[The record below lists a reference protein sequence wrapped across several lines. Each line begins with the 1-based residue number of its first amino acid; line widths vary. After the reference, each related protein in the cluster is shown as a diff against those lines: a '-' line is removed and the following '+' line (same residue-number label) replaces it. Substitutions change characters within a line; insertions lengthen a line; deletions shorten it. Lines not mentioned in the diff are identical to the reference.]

1 MSSARWMC
9 VELLRDLGAFFLDGF
24 GVSRIRLSAEM
35 TSSMPLMGQSDRFS
49 LSRLRKL
56 LPLGALGRVH
66 ILEHQTPRRVQDHG
80 IIREPPI
87 SY

>member
-1 MSSARWMC
+1 
-9 VELLRDLGAFFLDGF
+9 
-24 GVSRIRLSAEM
+24 
-35 TSSMPLMGQSDRFS
+35 MPLMGQSDRFS